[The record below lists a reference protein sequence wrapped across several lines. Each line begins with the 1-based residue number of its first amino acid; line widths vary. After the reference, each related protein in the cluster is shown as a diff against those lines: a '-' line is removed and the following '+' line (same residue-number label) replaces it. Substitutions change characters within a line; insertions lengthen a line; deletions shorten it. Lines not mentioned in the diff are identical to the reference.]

1 MKNIT
6 NIVFSG
12 LRQEQEISTVNCYL
26 CKRENQC
33 NSAIVVN
40 GEPATKKLN
49 LKFISFSKQGSDY
62 KFLICEE
69 CLILLSAL
77 VDIGKN
83 HNKQVL

>member
-1 MKNIT
+1 MKNLT
-6 NIVFSG
+6 EIVFSG
-12 LRQEQEISTVNCYL
+12 LRQEEDVRVVNCYM
-26 CKRENQC
+26 CKREDQC

-49 LKFISFSKQGSDY
+49 LKFISFSKQGTDY

-77 VDIGKN
+77 VNIGEIA
-83 HNKQVL
+83 

>member
-1 MKNIT
+1 MNNLT
-6 NIVFSG
+6 DIVFSG
-12 LRQEQEISTVNCYL
+12 LRQEEEIRVVSCYL
-26 CKRENQC
+26 CKREDQC

-49 LKFISFSKQGSDY
+49 LKFISFSKQGADY

-77 VDIGKN
+77 VDIGKTT
-83 HNKQVL
+83 

>member
-1 MKNIT
+1 MKNLT
-6 NIVFSG
+6 DIVFSG
-12 LRQEQEISTVNCYL
+12 LRQDEEVRMVSCYL

-33 NSAIVVN
+33 DSAIVVN

-49 LKFISFSKQGSDY
+49 LKFISFSKDGTDY

-77 VDIGKN
+77 ADIGKN
-83 HNKQVL
+83 A

>member
-1 MKNIT
+1 MNNLT
-6 NIVFSG
+6 DIVFSG
-12 LRQEQEISTVNCYL
+12 LRQEEEVSVVSCYL
-26 CKRENQC
+26 CKREDQC

-49 LKFISFSKQGSDY
+49 LKFISFSKQGSEY

-77 VDIGKN
+77 VNIDK
-83 HNKQVL
+83 KA

>member
-1 MKNIT
+1 MQNQT
-6 NIVFSG
+6 DIVFSG
-12 LRQEQEISTVNCYL
+12 LREGEEVRAVSCYL
-26 CKRENQC
+26 CKREDQC

-49 LKFISFSKQGSDY
+49 LKFISFSKQGADY

-77 VDIGKN
+77 VDIGEKS
-83 HNKQVL
+83 